1 MHSGRPRKTFNFERT
16 SSSQDSFQ
24 ENLNQNRRDHQENLD
39 ENESSQV
46 SVQESLPSA
55 RPTRAAKV
63 ICLQNISKIISEERS
78 HDLRVLR
85 ERSQLQRA
93 AEGSKKK
100 EERLEN
106 LRQHASQ
113 RVACESVEQ
122 REERLQDLR
131 HRASQRVACESA
143 EQREQRLEDLR
154 QRASQRVAY
163 ETNEQREHRLE
174 EQRRREARRRRDLEM
189 NHLPT
194 YKCAVSADVSY
205 YTLGPFEILCIHCG
219 ALHFPEERVSNRVNI
234 NSFGDCCSHGRIVM
248 EPPQFSNELA
258 RLFLNRHP
266 NSEEFHRRIRNKCIF
281 CASIFE
287 CGR

>member
-1 MHSGRPRKTFNFERT
+1 M
-16 SSSQDSFQ
+16 
-24 ENLNQNRRDHQENLD
+24 
-39 ENESSQV
+39 
-46 SVQESLPSA
+46 
-55 RPTRAAKV
+55 
-63 ICLQNISKIISEERS
+63 
-78 HDLRVLR
+78 
-85 ERSQLQRA
+85 
-93 AEGSKKK
+93 
-100 EERLEN
+100 
-106 LRQHASQ
+106 
-113 RVACESVEQ
+113 
-122 REERLQDLR
+122 QDLR
-131 HRASQRVACESA
+131 HRASQRVACESD
-143 EQREQRLEDLR
+143 EQREQRLEDLRRRASQRIASEDPEEHEQRLEDLR
-154 QRASQRVAY
+154 QRASQRVAN

-219 ALHFPEERVSNRVNI
+219 GLHFPEERVSNRVNI
-234 NSFGDCCSHGRIVM
+234 NSFGDCCLHGRIVM